1 MNRDFLKLAIPN
13 IITNVTVPLLGLV
26 DLALMGHL
34 GDPVYIGAVALGS
47 VIFSLIY
54 TGFGFLRMGTSGF
67 TAQVFGAKNET
78 GINLVLWRSLL
89 VAMGLAFILIVLQKP
104 IEIISFNLLDGSNEV
119 RELAKE
125 YFRIRIWAAPATLG
139 LYALYGWF
147 LGMQNAK
154 PPMIIAISINLINIA
169 LNFVF
174 VYSFNMTSD
183 GVALASVIAQYSG
196 FMIGIFFLI
205 TKYRKL
211 SGWQPFSLLFE
222 TVELKKFFKV
232 NSDIFIRTMAL
243 MMTFTFFT
251 AVSAQMGD
259 KMLAV
264 NSLLIQFLFVFS
276 YFSDGFA
283 FAGEALVG
291 KAYGANNKIM
301 IHKIVH
307 HLFIWAWLTAIV
319 FSIIFFVGHE
329 KILSILTNDY
339 ELIKL
344 ASEYRWWIV
353 ILPVTTI
360 AAFIWDGVFIGL
372 TASKQMR
379 NVMLLSAFLI
389 FLPSYYLTVNY
400 FGNHSLWLA
409 MNLFMTIRSLLMWK
423 AWRTMIKK

>member
-1 MNRDFLKLAIPN
+1 MNREFLRLAIPN
-13 IITNVTVPLLGLV
+13 IITNITVPLLGLV

-67 TAQVFGAKNET
+67 TAQVFGAKNEI

-89 VAMGLAFILIVLQKP
+89 VAMGLAFVLIILQEP

-119 RELAKE
+119 RELARE

-147 LGMQNAK
+147 LGIQDAK

-169 LNFVF
+169 LNFLF
-174 VYSFNMTSD
+174 VYQFKMTSD

-196 FMIGIFFLI
+196 LLIGVLFLI

-211 SGWQPFSLLFE
+211 SIWQPLSMLLE

-232 NSDIFIRTMAL
+232 NSDIFIRTLAL

-251 AVSAQMGD
+251 AISAQMGD
-259 KMLAV
+259 MTLAV

-291 KAYGANNKIM
+291 KAYGANNKNLIS
-301 IHKIVH
+301 KTVH
-307 HLFIWAWLTAIV
+307 HLFIWAWLTAV
-319 FSIIFFVGHE
+319 LFSIVFFVGHE
-329 KILSILTNDY
+329 QILSILTNDT

-344 ASEYRWWIV
+344 SVNYHWWVV
-353 ILPVTTI
+353 ILPITTI

-379 NVMLLSAFLI
+379 NVMLFSAFFI

-400 FGNHSLWLA
+400 YGNHSLWLA
-409 MNLFMTIRSLLMWK
+409 MNLFMAVRSLLMWK
-423 AWRTMIKK
+423 AWRTLIKI